1 MDTLSKKDI
10 GTHVAVVAW
19 LQIMNGLLGIVAGA
33 FVAALL
39 VGIGAIVDDAIAF
52 RIMAL
57 TATSLGG
64 LLLVLS
70 VPGVVT
76 GIGLL
81 RRASWARILAMVLA
95 VFELVLFPTGTLLGG
110 YTIFVLAQR
119 SAPEAFGPCCELEK
133 TALKPAA
140 A

>member
-1 MDTLSKKDI
+1 ME
-10 GTHVAVVAW
+10 THVAVVAW
-19 LQIMNGLLGIVAGA
+19 LQILNGLLGIVAGA

-39 VGIGAIVDDAIAF
+39 VGIGAIVEDAIAF

-70 VPGVVT
+70 LPGVVT

-81 RRASWARILAMVLA
+81 RRASWARILALVLA
-95 VFELVLFPTGTLLGG
+95 VFELMLFPTGTLLGA
-110 YTIFVLAQR
+110 YTIFVLSQR
-119 SAPEAFGPCCELEK
+119 AVPEVFGACC
-133 TALKPAA
+133 AA
-140 A
+140 EEARVQAAGA